1 MARLGRPA
9 HPIQSWRVLAW
20 AARSARACSARS
32 VSRSVDAQPSS
43 VPAQA
48 EPVAN
53 DTQQLPLGTQPLEA
67 QHELELEEHDR
78 INGRTAAQYLVQA
91 PRFVRPPTD
100 EERQALAAGLHS
112 ADAFTLR
119 RSQIILASARGERA
133 PAIARSLGCS
143 DQTVRNA
150 IRAFDAHGVAALTE
164 GSSRP
169 HTIHAAFADDTA
181 ERLRTLLHRTPRDFG
196 HPTSIWTLDL
206 AAEVA
211 WTEGIT
217 TPRVSDETV
226 RATLARLGI
235 RWRRAKAWI
244 SSPDPAYTQKNGG
257 VTG

>member
-1 MARLGRPA
+1 M
-9 HPIQSWRVLAW
+9 
-20 AARSARACSARS
+20 
-32 VSRSVDAQPSS
+32 QP
-43 VPAQA
+43 
-48 EPVAN
+48 
-53 DTQQLPLGTQPLEA
+53 
-67 QHELELEEHDR
+67 
-78 INGRTAAQYLVQA
+78 
-91 PRFVRPPTD
+91 PRFVRPPTED
-100 EERQALAAGLHS
+100 ERKALATGLRS

-150 IRAFDAHGVAALTE
+150 IRAFDAQGVAALTE

-169 HTIHAAFADDTA
+169 HTIHAAFAADTA
-181 ERLRTLLHRTPRDFG
+181 ERLRALLHRSPRDFG
-196 HPTSIWTLDL
+196 HPTSIWTLEL

-211 WTEGIT
+211 FAEGL
-217 TPRVSDETV
+217 TPTRVSDETV

-244 SSPDPAYTQKNGG
+244 TSPDPAYAQKNGG